1 MTCAAF
7 LTGCGTVDLFGRY
20 DLPEDPA
27 TADAPYPRLV
37 DTPAAPAPGTYT
49 AAVPDPA
56 DGAALLTDLTA
67 TAVAAEIRRDALS
80 APVLSDAERAEMQRR
95 AQRTRE

>member
-7 LTGCGTVDLFGRY
+7 LAGCGTVDLFGRY

-27 TADAPYPRLV
+27 TADAPYPRMV
-37 DTPAAPAPGTYT
+37 DTPAAPAPKQPQPVRGPRRGC
-49 AAVPDPA
+49 A
-56 DGAALLTDLTA
+56 DLTA

-80 APVLSDAERAEMQRR
+80 APVLSEAERAEMQRR